1 MGTTVLWSPTTSTIH
16 ISEANFG
23 VWVLESKM
31 TKKEK
36 EGMKNSKKPWEA
48 LKKNSQ
54 QWEVIRHKLS
64 RKKEKIAT
72 LRGWRLHTNKMETET
87 KMNKRRQTSHWM
99 TLMQRSLVYSDS
111 NRSKRKMCL
120 YEAFQS
126 LSLVPVSM
134 FSQNQVLLTYES
146 ILKSPAA

>member
-23 VWVLESKM
+23 VWVLESKI

-36 EGMKNSKKPWEA
+36 EGMKKSKKPWEA
-48 LKKNSQ
+48 LKKKQFSK
-54 QWEVIRHKLS
+54 VIRHKLS

-72 LRGWRLHTNKMETET
+72 LREWRLHKNKMETET
-87 KMNKRRQTSHWM
+87 KMNKRRQTLHWM

-126 LSLVPVSM
+126 WSLVSVSM
-134 FSQNQVLLTYES
+134 FSQNQVLLTYEK